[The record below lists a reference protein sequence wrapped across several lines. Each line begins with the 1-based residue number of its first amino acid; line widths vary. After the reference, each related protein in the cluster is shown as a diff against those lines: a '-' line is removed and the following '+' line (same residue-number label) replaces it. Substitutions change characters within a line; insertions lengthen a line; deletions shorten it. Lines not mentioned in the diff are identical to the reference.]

1 MPEYSLLDILYN
13 GLIEPG
19 QLTQFILSEPP
30 GCSGFPESGADTS
43 PCFL

>member
-1 MPEYSLLDILYN
+1 MPENSILDILYN

-19 QLTQFILSEPP
+19 QLTQFILSESP
-30 GCSGFPESGADTS
+30 GRSGLSESDADTL